1 MNKDLPIIIRKVF
14 ADLDPLIWTGI
25 WLYTLETLLN
35 DPRMLYPWEDF
46 VVILKNKH
54 DKGSNL
60 QLNQYMKWE
69 LKAFVA
75 QVVKFRNE
83 HEDTYGKSEELSDFL
98 AYYFLKKEISIEKKH
113 SLIKTTSEIIC
124 STLDKSND

>member
-14 ADLDPLIWTGI
+14 ADLDPLIWNGI
-25 WLYTLETLLN
+25 WLYTLEILLN
-35 DPRMLYPWEDF
+35 DPRMLYPWENF
-46 VVILKNKH
+46 VAILKHKH

-60 QLNQYMKWE
+60 QLDQYMKWE

-83 HEDTYGKSEELSDFL
+83 HEDTIGKSEELSNFL
-98 AYYFLKKEISIEKKH
+98 AYYFLKKEISIDKKH
-113 SLIKTTSEIIC
+113 NLIKTTSEIIC
-124 STLDKSND
+124 SASNKSSD

>member
-14 ADLDPLIWTGI
+14 ADLDPLIWNGI
-25 WLYTLETLLN
+25 WLYTLEILLN
-35 DPRMLYPWEDF
+35 DPRMLYPWENF
-46 VVILKNKH
+46 VAILKHKH

-83 HEDTYGKSEELSDFL
+83 QEDTVGKSEELSDFL

-113 SLIKTTSEIIC
+113 ILIKTTSEIIC
-124 STLDKSND
+124 STSDKSND

>member
-1 MNKDLPIIIRKVF
+1 MNKDLPVIIRKVF
-14 ADLDPLIWTGI
+14 ADLDPLIWKGE

-46 VVILKNKH
+46 VDILKHKH
-54 DKGSNL
+54 AKGSNL

-83 HEDTYGKSEELSDFL
+83 HESTFGKSEELSDFL
-98 AYYFLKKEISIEKKH
+98 AYYFLKKEIPVEKKH
-113 SLIKTTSEIIC
+113 NLIKTTSEIIC
-124 STLDKSND
+124 SVLNKSND

>member
-1 MNKDLPIIIRKVF
+1 MNKDLPVIIRKVF
-14 ADLDPLIWTGI
+14 ANLDPLIWKGI

-83 HEDTYGKSEELSDFL
+83 QEDTVGKSEELGDFL
-98 AYYFLKKEISIEKKH
+98 AYYFLVPHWERVLE
-113 SLIKTTSEIIC
+113 
-124 STLDKSND
+124 